1 MSAKQRRRDRYEDD
15 YDDEPTPRKGGGA
28 GVVLAVLA
36 GGTALVCLACL
47 GLFGWYASTRE
58 RPNLEPL
65 EVSLR
70 EVQDDYR
77 TNPVAA
83 KEKYAD
89 RVLVIDAYVCGVRQ
103 AIMGFTVE
111 LSYQKESFV
120 LGTTR
125 TEFITQRSGV
135 IEQIKPL
142 KPKDRV
148 RAHVKFDDQF
158 CGTLYGIEII
168 P

>member
-47 GLFGWYASTRE
+47 GLFGWFASTRE
-58 RPNLEPL
+58 KPLEPL

-70 EVQDDYR
+70 EVQDEYR

-83 KEKYAD
+83 SEKYAG
-89 RVLVIDAYVCGVRQ
+89 RVLVIDAYVCDIEQVMGVS
-103 AIMGFTVE
+103 VE

-125 TEFITQRSGV
+125 TIFSTHSSNV
-135 IEQIKPL
+135 IQQIKPL
-142 KPKDRV
+142 KPKDHV
-148 RAHVKFDDQF
+148 RAYVKFTDQRR
-158 CGTLYGIEII
+158 GTLYGIE
-168 P
+168 PLP